1 MTAEFA
7 KAGAERFTLP
17 GEPLPFF
24 LREGEGEGER
34 AHLFDSLV
42 TVLLSKDETEG
53 QFGVFTL
60 AAPRGEA
67 IPTHTHAD
75 VHEIFFVLGGQA
87 RVWIQ
92 DAEGERLER
101 LLGPG
106 DFGYVPAGL
115 AHTFRVEADDTRILG
130 VCTGGFE
137 RFFAAAGT
145 HTDSRALPPAAVRA
159 PSRAAHRGRAGVR
172 QRVPLRPPAGRLR

>member
-7 KAGAERFTLP
+7 TAGAERFTLP

-24 LREGEGEGER
+24 LREGEGER

-75 VHEIFFVLGGQA
+75 VHEIFFVLG
-87 RVWIQ
+87 
-92 DAEGERLER
+92 
-101 LLGPG
+101 
-106 DFGYVPAGL
+106 
-115 AHTFRVEADDTRILG
+115 

-145 HTDSRALPPAAVRA
+145 RTDSRALP
-159 PSRAAHRGRAGVR
+159 
-172 QRVPLRPPAGRLR
+172 RPPYVPPVERLTEAGREFGNEFRFDVRLDG